1 MGRLASWFAVLA
13 PATLCLWASIGWGQE
28 PTSAAGTV
36 VAGATEAAPGATV
49 PAPASIPGPAA
60 IGTPRTDLYSNYSD
74 AFMNPAAIAASGC
87 ETSGEMGKLFA
98 GPRHFKIVF
107 AYDQLRWGRTHG
119 DNQPLTRTTSN
130 IFDQG
135 NGLGPAVTGDPNE
148 NTLYGFPIG
157 NAPTQ
162 GGLITVG
169 DPNTPGVAEVV
180 LPGENPNITNFLG
193 QPNRPIGETLIPE
206 ADRMQSD
213 QFGFGRENG
222 YRPRIGLEFEDGS
235 RLMLTYFRV
244 DTFESRLIEDVSGSA
259 FFTRVISDDN
269 SPFIPQYQ
277 RFGYLNSRF
286 TTGDPFFA
294 GERRRQVGDDPSLD
308 PHSPQKE
315 SPALRPTAQY
325 PTTSSDVPREPTV
338 NDAARQNT
346 PNGPE
351 DQRVRSLLWTDG
363 EVAIADYHFNIQGGD
378 LTFEKSLFEWFN
390 PVWKIWGTAG
400 VKYLSVNEGFRFI
413 FADVAPT
420 GSIGGSGYQ
429 ARSPF
434 DRFAANNV
442 GATPDTINYKA
453 QPSIETVATTTV
465 DVKNNIVAP
474 EIGLHAIR
482 PIWGWF
488 EIDLAG
494 KGAWGANFMER
505 DSSLVRGDG
514 LVGFSRQRQ
523 EMLSSGTVQFQL
535 GMNVVPHPNV
545 RLRAGWE
552 ALILCNVGTGTS
564 NISFDLDR
572 DIRPKNNETVS
583 YFGWYFGGDV
593 KF

>member
-1 MGRLASWFAVLA
+1 
-13 PATLCLWASIGWGQE
+13 
-28 PTSAAGTV
+28 
-36 VAGATEAAPGATV
+36 
-49 PAPASIPGPAA
+49 
-60 IGTPRTDLYSNYSD
+60 
-74 AFMNPAAIAASGC
+74 MNPAAVCASGN

-119 DNQPLTRTTSN
+119 GNEILTRTTSN
-130 IFDQG
+130 IFDQTDG
-135 NGLGPAVTGDPNE
+135 SGPIVTGDPNG
-148 NTLYGFPIG
+148 NSLYGFPIA

-162 GGLITVG
+162 GGLIVVN
-169 DPNTPGVAEVV
+169 DPNSPGVAEVV
-180 LPGENPNITNFLG
+180 LPGENPNITNPFG
-193 QPNRPIGETLIPE
+193 QPRRPIGETLVNG

-213 QFGFGRENG
+213 QFGYGREMG
-222 YRPRIGLEFEDGS
+222 YRPRIGLEFGDGS

-259 FFTRVISDDN
+259 FLTRVISDDN

-294 GERRRQVGDDPSLD
+294 GERRRQIGDDPSIS
-308 PHSPQKE
+308 PHNPQKE
-315 SPALRPTAQY
+315 SPSLRPTATY

-338 NDAARQNT
+338 NDAARLNV

-351 DQRVRSLLWTDG
+351 DQRVNSLLWTDG

-390 PVWKIWGTAG
+390 PVWKIWGTVG
-400 VKYLSVNEGFRFI
+400 VKYLSLDEGFRFT

-420 GSIGGSGYQ
+420 GSIGNTGYH

-442 GATPDTINYKA
+442 GATPDTINFKA

-465 DVKNNIVAP
+465 DVKNNILAP
-474 EIGLHAIR
+474 EFGMHAIR
-482 PIWGWF
+482 PVWGIF
-488 EIDLAG
+488 EFDLAG

-505 DSSLVRGDG
+505 DSTLIRGDG
-514 LVGFSRQRQ
+514 LVGFNRQRQ
-523 EMLSSGTVQFQL
+523 EALSSGTVEFQL

-545 RLRAGWE
+545 RLRVGWE
-552 ALILCNVGTGTS
+552 ALILCNVGTGVS
-564 NISFDLDR
+564 NIAFDLDR
-572 DIRPKNNETVS
+572 DIRPKNNDTVS
-583 YFGWYFGGDV
+583 FFGWYFGGDI